1 MRNMVKK
8 AMDFAIIA
16 HHGQLDDEGRDY
28 FMAHVGPV
36 FKALEVFTKDE
47 DILCAGLLHDTVEDC
62 GVTYE
67 TLVKEFSVRVAR
79 LVMEVTHD
87 GVKSKGYY
95 FPRLQTKEG
104 ILIKFAD
111 RMSNLSRMDAWD
123 QERQEQYLR
132 KSKFWKSSKDEV
144 GR

>member
-36 FKALEVFTKDE
+36 FKAVELFTKDE
-47 DILCAGLLHDTVEDC
+47 DILTASLLHDTVEDC

-67 TLVKEFSVRVAR
+67 TLVKTFSVRVAD

-87 GVKSKGYY
+87 GTKDKGYY
-95 FPRLQTKEG
+95 FPRLHTKEG
-104 ILIKFAD
+104 ILIKLAD
-111 RMSNLSRMDAWD
+111 RMSNVSRMDSWD
-123 QERQEQYLR
+123 KPRQEQYL
-132 KSKFWKSSKDEV
+132 KKTKFWKSSKDEK
-144 GR
+144 